1 MIVTPYMSFENPS
14 ESYTREQAMGAH
26 DIEMGIPIKKTRCCW
41 GETDKKP
48 IIIPTA
54 NTINE
59 DPNAVIK
66 DLESQQI
73 PVIQKAMAT
82 PINQAG
88 DILMG
93 FMSNGAKEF
102 EKRTGRPMTYGEM
115 RAAWG

>member
-1 MIVTPYMSFENPS
+1 MPFENPM
-14 ESYTREQAMGAH
+14 ESYTREQATGAP
-26 DIEMGIPIKKTRCCW
+26 DIEMGIPTVKKTRCCW
-41 GETDKKP
+41 EETDKKP
-48 IIIPTA
+48 VIIPTA
-54 NTINE
+54 KSEKE

-66 DLESQQI
+66 DLESQQL

-82 PINQAG
+82 PVNQAG

-93 FMSNGAKEF
+93 FMSNGAKDF

>member
-1 MIVTPYMSFENPS
+1 MPFENPM

-26 DIEMGIPIKKTRCCW
+26 DIEMGIPSPQKRRWCW
-41 GETDKKP
+41 GETEKKSV
-48 IIIPTA
+48 IIPAVKPATVKE
-54 NTINE
+54 NPNE
-59 DPNAVIK
+59 VIK

-82 PINQAG
+82 NQAG
-88 DILMG
+88 NVLLD
-93 FMSNGAKEF
+93 FMSNGTKEF